1 MPRICLATVLTA
13 VAAVVVAVP
22 AAASAQGVPDAS
34 CPFPG
39 DTDGV
44 ATDLGGRYAQTFTA
58 QSTGVVTAA
67 QLEVNDKGETA
78 DLRLDIATV
87 ATGTPTNNVL
97 DSAPVVDPPPGIS
110 VRTGTFQGP
119 GAAVAAGQQ
128 YALAVSRPDVAGST
142 IRVFLSNGCPG
153 TLFYSS
159 SQSGS
164 YLLVGANCCDMAFAV
179 FVEPDADHDGFGD
192 ETQDQCP
199 TDASTQGPCPVAP
212 VTPVTTVKKKK
223 CKKHK
228 KNHSASSAKKK
239 KCKKKKK

>member
-1 MPRICLATVLTA
+1 M
-13 VAAVVVAVP
+13 
-22 AAASAQGVPDAS
+22 PDAG

-39 DTDGV
+39 STDAIPIPSDVG
-44 ATDLGGRYAQTFTA
+44 ARYTQTFTA

-67 QLEVNDKGETA
+67 QFEVNEGGQTA
-78 DLRLDIATV
+78 DFRLDIATV
-87 ATGTPTNNVL
+87 AAGTPTNNVL
-97 DSAPVVDPPPGIS
+97 DSAPVVDPPSGIS

-128 YALAVSRPDVAGST
+128 YALAVSRPDEANWT
-142 IRVFLSNGCPG
+142 IRVFMSSTCPG

-164 YLLVGANCCDMAFAV
+164 YLVVGGNCCDMAFAV

-199 TDASTQGPCPVAP
+199 TNASTQGTCPAAP

-223 CKKHK
+223 CKKK
-228 KNHSASSAKKK
+228 KKKHSAESAKKK